1 MRRRAALVPVLLV
14 SLGACSPTTDEG
26 LTAEVEA
33 APVAVPDAGAT
44 AVPAEPADAPAATPT
59 ATASPAPTGP
69 VAVGRFPERVYV
81 PNSKAHTVTIIDPLT
96 REVIGHHHVDQ
107 VPHHVTPAW
116 DLQSLVVNNTS
127 GNTVAILD
135 PYTGD
140 ITRTV
145 PVEDPY
151 NLYYTPDGATA
162 IVVAE
167 RLRRLDLRDP
177 HTWELQASIS
187 GLPKGIDH
195 GNFTRDGLFVASA
208 EFSGMM
214 VKVDIAAREVVAELD
229 IGGKPVDVVRIPG
242 QETMLVANETEDGVH
257 VLDPVTMTERKFLP
271 TGDGT
276 HGILLSREK
285 DRVFVSN
292 RLGGTIS
299 IIDLASLEV
308 TETWHVGGSPDMG
321 QLNPA
326 GTELWI
332 SNRYHGSVS
341 VIDTTTGEVLATI
354 PTGAGAH
361 GLTYFPT
368 RDDPSLGHNGVYVE
382 E

>member
-1 MRRRAALVPVLLV
+1 MRRPVLLALLALLAAL
-14 SLGACSPTTDEG
+14 SLAACRSGEAPTADAAAAEVSPT
-26 LTAEVEA
+26 
-33 APVAVPDAGAT
+33 AVGT
-44 AVPAEPADAPAATPT
+44 
-59 ATASPAPTGP
+59 PAPTAAPSPAAVSPTPTEPAGP
-69 VAVGRFPERVYV
+69 VALGRFPERVYV
-81 PNSKAHTVTIIDPLT
+81 PNSKAHTVTIIDPAT
-96 REVIGHHHVDQ
+96 REVIGHHHVDL

-116 DLQSLVVNNTS
+116 DLQSLVINNTS
-127 GNTVAILD
+127 GNTVSIID
-135 PYTGD
+135 PYTGE
-140 ITRTV
+140 IRETV

-151 NLYYTPDGATA
+151 NLYWTPDGSTA
-162 IVVAE
+162 VVVAE

-177 HTWELQASIS
+177 HTWELQGSIE
-187 GLPKGIDH
+187 GLPAGIDH
-195 GNFTRDGLFVASA
+195 GNFTRDGLFVASC

-214 VKVDIAAREVVAELD
+214 VKVDLERREVVAEHE

-242 QETMLVANETEDGVH
+242 QETMLVANETLDGVH
-257 VLDPVTMTERKFLP
+257 VYDPLTMTEEKFLP

-292 RLGGTIS
+292 RLGGSIS
-299 IIDLASLEV
+299 VIDLASLEV
-308 TETWHVGGSPDMG
+308 VDTWHVGGSPDMG

-341 VIDTTTGEVLATI
+341 VIDTTSGEVLATI

-361 GLTYFPT
+361 GLTYFPNV
-368 RDDPSLGHNGVYVE
+368 DAHSLGHNGVYVE

>member
-1 MRRRAALVPVLLV
+1 MRRLVLLSLAAALAASACRTGLV
-14 SLGACSPTTDEG
+14 D
-26 LTAEVEA
+26 
-33 APVAVPDAGAT
+33 APVADAVAAEVAGTPSPSPT
-44 AVPAEPADAPAATPT
+44 APVAPATIA
-59 ATASPAPTGP
+59 PAPAPPERTGP
-69 VAVGRFPERVYV
+69 VALGRYPERVYV
-81 PNSKAHTVTIIDPLT
+81 PNSKAHTVTVIDPAT
-96 REVIGHHHVDQ
+96 REVIGHHHVDL

-116 DLQSLVVNNTS
+116 DLQSLVINNTS
-127 GNTVAILD
+127 GNTVSIID

-145 PVEDPY
+145 PVMDPY
-151 NLYYTPDGATA
+151 NLYWTPDGSTA

-177 HTWELQASIS
+177 HTWELQASIED
-187 GLPKGIDH
+187 LPKGIDH
-195 GNFTRDGLFVASA
+195 GNFTRDGRFVASA

-214 VKVDIAAREVVAELD
+214 VKVDIAAREVVAELHV
-229 IGGKPVDVVRIPG
+229 GGKPVDVVRIPG
-242 QETMLVANETEDGVH
+242 QETMLVANETKDGVH
-257 VLDPVTMTERKFLP
+257 VLDPVTMTEEKFLP

-299 IIDLASLEV
+299 VIDLATLEV

-341 VIDTTTGEVLATI
+341 VVDTVTGEVLATI

-361 GLTYFPT
+361 GLTYFPNV
-368 RDDPSLGHNGVYVE
+368 DAHSLGHNGVYIE